1 MDSGARR
8 CAAPRND
15 DLRLAG
21 VSQMQAIQFLFS
33 PNGRL
38 GPQPFIYGAAG
49 VYLFGVF
56 SHLLTTPDVIR
67 NGGLWPFIAAQALLL
82 WIWFVVHAKRLH
94 DAGRGG
100 GLAAAV
106 ALLYAL
112 SMVLLLIVADSF
124 FNTGGLMDNAPAT
137 SALELILLL
146 YVIVTLIGSPHYDLA
161 WLMVVALM
169 LIGFAPIAVAVI
181 FSAWTA
187 RRPSLAGATLAGE
200 T

>member
-1 MDSGARR
+1 
-8 CAAPRND
+8 
-15 DLRLAG
+15 
-21 VSQMQAIQFLFS
+21 MQAVQFLFS

-38 GPQPFIYGAAG
+38 KPQPFIYCAAG
-49 VYLFGVF
+49 VYLFGVV
-56 SHLLTTPDVIR
+56 SHLLTTPDVVR

-82 WIWFVVHAKRLH
+82 WIWFVLHAKRLH
-94 DAGRGG
+94 DAGKGE

-106 ALLYAL
+106 ALLYVL

-124 FNTGGLMDNAPAT
+124 FNTSGALMDNAPAT

-161 WLMVVALM
+161 WLMVVLLM
-169 LIGFAPIAVAVI
+169 LVGFAPIVVAVI

-187 RRPSLAGATLAGE
+187 RRPSLAGETLAGAR
-200 T
+200 

>member
-1 MDSGARR
+1 
-8 CAAPRND
+8 
-15 DLRLAG
+15 
-21 VSQMQAIQFLFS
+21 MQAVQFLFS

-38 GPQPFIYGAAG
+38 KPQPFIYGAVG
-49 VYLFGVF
+49 VYLFGVV
-56 SHLLTTPDVIR
+56 SHLLTTPDVVR

-82 WIWFVVHAKRLH
+82 WIWFVLHAKRLH
-94 DAGRGG
+94 DAGRSG

-106 ALLYAL
+106 ALLYVL

-124 FNTGGLMDNAPAT
+124 FNTSGALMDNAPAT

-161 WLMVVALM
+161 WLMVVLLM
-169 LIGFAPIAVAVI
+169 LVGFAPIVVAVI

-187 RRPSLAGATLAGE
+187 RRPSLAGETLAGAR
-200 T
+200 